1 MAIDIIVV
9 VLVLLLI
16 YAWIGYPLLLAVT
29 SRVAAKA
36 PDEHTKAHHA
46 ELSRVAVLFSAHNE
60 EGVIRCRLENLMQ
73 IQDLQVQNYV
83 GVDGSTDRTARIAVE
98 FAKHYDNV
106 HICEFKER
114 RGKVAVLKDLV
125 KVSAQPSTLSVQE
138 SDILVFTDANTIFKP
153 NAMEKLLAHFVDPE
167 VGGVCGRLI
176 FKENQSVQS
185 SKFKVQSYGREK
197 KEEDTFNSRSSEGM
211 YWRWETW
218 LKEKESVLDSCLGA
232 NGAIYAIRREL
243 FWNEMPDNTVVDDFV
258 IGMKVREQGFR
269 MVYEPQAVAEEE
281 MSETVNEWKRRV
293 RIGAGD
299 YQALQFCRRCLSPK
313 YGRFAWMFWSHKV
326 LRWFTPHLLAGLF
339 VVSCLFP
346 YTVTSIF
353 LSALLFCGL
362 LGRIVRRSRAGV
374 FCFPRMCDYFLTMQ
388 VALFVGFLRF
398 CRGNLSGQW
407 DRTPRIEL

>member
-1 MAIDIIVV
+1 MVIDIIVV
-9 VLVLLLI
+9 MLVLLLI
-16 YAWIGYPLLLAVT
+16 YAWIGYPLLLAAA

-36 PDEHTKAHHA
+36 PDERTKAHHA
-46 ELSRVAVLFSAHNE
+46 GLGRVAVLFSAHNE
-60 EGVIRCRLENLMQ
+60 EGVIRRRLENLTQ
-73 IQDLQVQNYV
+73 IQNLQIQNYV

-98 FAKHYDNV
+98 FAEHYDNV

-153 NAMEKLLAHFVDPE
+153 NAMEKLLAHFADPE
-167 VGGVCGRLI
+167 VGGVCGRLV
-176 FKENQSVQS
+176 FKQ
-185 SKFKVQSYGREK
+185 
-197 KEEDTFNSRSSEGM
+197 RSEVRGQGSDSHISDEGV

-218 LKEKESVLDSCLGA
+218 LKQKESDLDSCLGA

-281 MSETVNEWKRRV
+281 MSDTVNEWNRRV

-326 LRWFTPHLLAGLF
+326 LRWFTPHLLGGLF
-339 VVSCLFP
+339 VVSCLLP
-346 YTVTSIF
+346 YTVTSIL
-353 LSALLFCGL
+353 LSALLLCGL

-388 VALFVGFLRF
+388 AALFVGFLRF

-407 DRTPRIEL
+407 DRTPRMEL